1 MNKSGIVLIVI
12 GLLLLA
18 HNFGLLQF
26 EWLRQ
31 WWPLLLVAL
40 GVWSLI
46 NHKPGDDRSPGERK
60 ESLKSS
66 TKPRSTL
73 SPATVA
79 TAA

>member
-1 MNKSGIVLIVI
+1 MNKSGIVLIAI

-26 EWLRQ
+26 DWLRQ

-46 NHKPGDDRSPGERK
+46 NHKPGARSSAPGERK
-60 ESLKSS
+60 ES
-66 TKPRSTL
+66 
-73 SPATVA
+73 
-79 TAA
+79 

>member
-46 NHKPGDDRSPGERK
+46 NHKPGDERSSGERK
-60 ESLKSS
+60 ES
-66 TKPRSTL
+66 
-73 SPATVA
+73 
-79 TAA
+79 